1 MPKNELRTTT
11 VTIGAGASL
20 SGSTIDLAT
29 LGNPVAIITDA
40 AWDTQALGFQGSVDG
55 TNFFPVYKEA
65 TEYSLAGVTASTYHS
80 LDFQV
85 FTGMSDLKVLSGTI
99 AAAANQVD
107 ATVIKLVCW
116 HIDE

>member
-40 AWDTQALGFQGSVDG
+40 AW
-55 TNFFPVYKEA
+55 
-65 TEYSLAGVTASTYHS
+65 
-80 LDFQV
+80 
-85 FTGMSDLKVLSGTI
+85 
-99 AAAANQVD
+99 
-107 ATVIKLVCW
+107 W
-116 HIDE
+116 

>member
-20 SGSTIDLAT
+20 SGATIDLAT

-40 AWDTQALGFQGSVDG
+40 AWDTQAMGFQGSVNG

-65 TEYSLAGVTASTYHS
+65 TEYSMAGVTASTYHS
-80 LDFQV
+80 LDFNT
-85 FTGMSDLKVLSGTI
+85 FLGLSHLKILSGTI

-107 ATVIKLVCW
+107 ATVITLVCW
-116 HIDE
+116 HVDD